1 MQTVPESLDGD
12 TLLDRLRGSG
22 LQLAVVVDEY
32 GGTAGLVTLED
43 LVEEIVGDVRD
54 EHDRGEVNPVRPLG
68 RESWMVSG
76 LLRDD
81 ELADATG
88 FRMPPGDYET
98 LAGLVLSPAR
108 PDPGGQRRG
117 QGGWL
122 ADHRDGHGPAPGG
135 GAAGGADPGPGAG
148 GEPGGGGEQMTGGAA
163 IFVAVFLLIL
173 NAFFVGAEF
182 ALVSARRDRLEAM
195 AERGVD
201 RARIVMRAAEHTS
214 MMMAG
219 AQLGITLCTIGLG
232 ALGEPTVAYYLES
245 LLRPARACRPRC
257 MHALAF
263 AVALVIVSILH
274 IVLGEMVTKNI
285 AIAAPEQTAMWLTPV
300 LVGWIR
306 LIRPLIALLNV
317 TANGILRLMNVEPKD
332 EVESAHTPDELAN
345 MIADSRREGLLDQ
358 AEHRRL
364 TQTLSS
370 AERTVADVLVPLD
383 EVETVPHPPTVGDI
397 EEAVNR
403 TGFSRFP
410 VRMPDGRL
418 NGYLHVKDVLDQ
430 ADADPSTPV
439 PYHRVRGLPEIPADS
454 RLDEAL
460 AALRRARSHVAKA
473 VAADRTV
480 LGVVALEDLVE
491 EYVGTVRDGTHTDPD
506 T

>member
-1 MQTVPESLDGD
+1 
-12 TLLDRLRGSG
+12 
-22 LQLAVVVDEY
+22 
-32 GGTAGLVTLED
+32 
-43 LVEEIVGDVRD
+43 
-54 EHDRGEVNPVRPLG
+54 
-68 RESWMVSG
+68 
-76 LLRDD
+76 
-81 ELADATG
+81 
-88 FRMPPGDYET
+88 
-98 LAGLVLSPAR
+98 
-108 PDPGGQRRG
+108 
-117 QGGWL
+117 
-122 ADHRDGHGPAPGG
+122 
-135 GAAGGADPGPGAG
+135 
-148 GEPGGGGEQMTGGAA
+148 MTGGAA
-163 IFVAVFLLIL
+163 ILVALFLLIL

-232 ALGEPTVAYYLES
+232 ALGEPTVAFYLES
-245 LLRPARACRPRC
+245 LLHPLGLPAAV

-285 AIAAPEQTAMWLTPV
+285 AIAAPEQTAVWLTPV

-306 LIRPLIALLNV
+306 LIRPLISLLNV

-332 EVESAHTPDELAN
+332 EVASAHTPDELAN

-383 EVETVPHPPTVGDI
+383 DVETVPHPPTVGDI

>member
-1 MQTVPESLDGD
+1 
-12 TLLDRLRGSG
+12 
-22 LQLAVVVDEY
+22 
-32 GGTAGLVTLED
+32 
-43 LVEEIVGDVRD
+43 
-54 EHDRGEVNPVRPLG
+54 
-68 RESWMVSG
+68 
-76 LLRDD
+76 
-81 ELADATG
+81 
-88 FRMPPGDYET
+88 
-98 LAGLVLSPAR
+98 
-108 PDPGGQRRG
+108 
-117 QGGWL
+117 
-122 ADHRDGHGPAPGG
+122 
-135 GAAGGADPGPGAG
+135 
-148 GEPGGGGEQMTGGAA
+148 MTGGVA
-163 IFVAVFLLIL
+163 ILVAVFLLIL

-232 ALGEPTVAYYLES
+232 AIGEPTVAYYLEA
-245 LLRPARACRPRC
+245 LLHPLHLPAAVL
-257 MHALAF
+257 HALSF
-263 AVALVIVSILH
+263 AVALMFVSIVH

-285 AIAAPEQTAMWLTPV
+285 AIAAPEQTAVWLTPV

-306 LIRPLIALLNV
+306 LVRPVIALLNA
-317 TANGILRLMNVEPKD
+317 TANGVLRLLKVDPKD
-332 EVESAHTPDELAN
+332 EVESAHTPEELAN

-364 TQTLSS
+364 AQTLSS
-370 AERTVADVLVPLD
+370 AERTVTDVLVPLA

-418 NGYLHVKDVLDQ
+418 NGYLHVKDVLELADQ
-430 ADADPSTPV
+430 DPSTRV
-439 PYHRVRGLPEIPADS
+439 PPHRIRGLPEIPADS

-473 VAADRTV
+473 VATDRTV

-491 EYVGTVRDGTHTDPD
+491 EYVGTVRDSTHT
-506 T
+506 

>member
-1 MQTVPESLDGD
+1 
-12 TLLDRLRGSG
+12 
-22 LQLAVVVDEY
+22 
-32 GGTAGLVTLED
+32 
-43 LVEEIVGDVRD
+43 
-54 EHDRGEVNPVRPLG
+54 
-68 RESWMVSG
+68 
-76 LLRDD
+76 
-81 ELADATG
+81 
-88 FRMPPGDYET
+88 
-98 LAGLVLSPAR
+98 
-108 PDPGGQRRG
+108 
-117 QGGWL
+117 
-122 ADHRDGHGPAPGG
+122 
-135 GAAGGADPGPGAG
+135 
-148 GEPGGGGEQMTGGAA
+148 MTGGVA
-163 IFVAVFLLIL
+163 ILVAVFLLVL

-195 AERGVD
+195 ADRGVD
-201 RARIVMRAAEHTS
+201 RARMVIRAAENTS

-245 LLRPARACRPRC
+245 VLHPLGLPAAVL
-257 MHALAF
+257 HGIAF
-263 AVALVIVSILH
+263 AVALMLVSVLH

-285 AIAAPEQTAMWLTPV
+285 AIAAPEKTAVWLTPV

-306 LIRPLIALLNV
+306 LIRPVIALLNAA
-317 TANGILRLMNVEPKD
+317 ANGILRLLKVQPKD

-410 VRMPDGRL
+410 VRMPDGKL

-430 ADADPSTPV
+430 ADQDPSTPV

-473 VAADRTV
+473 VGPDRTV
-480 LGVVALEDLVE
+480 LGVIALEDLVE